1 MTHIPSE
8 IALEN
13 PRLEFGRPTIFS
25 VVLHAK
31 SFQNNNDVLQSMHCL
46 EIVLSGSVE
55 IKRSGIAQRFSA
67 GSLIFR
73 KKGNYHVYPSGDYSS
88 LWIFM
93 ENEFISSFLKQHI
106 TISVHDMNPRR
117 NESLFSFSTSD
128 FITANAH
135 EVIKQIE
142 SPQPYGCCIVK
153 FSIHQILLQLLSF
166 DHSRSFITHLHE
178 IAAERKIDIAYFMEE
193 NFTKQLS
200 IADMARSTARS
211 VSVFKKEFVVK
222 FNMTPMKWQIN
233 RRLEY
238 AHFLIN
244 TSAEP
249 VSLIAYNS
257 GFGNL
262 SHFSKAY
269 KKKFGVAPSKSRYE
283 LASA

>member
-8 IALEN
+8 ISFEN
-13 PRLEFGRPTIFS
+13 PYLEFGRPTIFTA
-25 VVLHAK
+25 VLYAK
-31 SFQNNNDVLQSMHCL
+31 SFQNNNDILQSMHCL

-55 IKRSGIAQRFSA
+55 ITRLGKTQGFSA

-73 KKGNYHVYPSGDYSS
+73 KKGNYQVYPSGDYSS

-93 ENEFISSFLKQHI
+93 ENEFISGFLKQHVTVSI
-106 TISVHDMNPRR
+106 HEMNLRR
-117 NESLFSFSTSD
+117 PESLVSFSSSH
-128 FITANAH
+128 FINANVQ
-135 EVIKQIE
+135 EVIKQIKV
-142 SPQPYGCCIVK
+142 PQPYACCIVK
-153 FSIHQILLQLLSF
+153 FSIHQILLQMLSC
-166 DHSRSFITHLHE
+166 DHSKALISHLHE

-200 IADMARSTARS
+200 IADMAKSTARS

-244 TSAEP
+244 TSDEP

-262 SHFSKAY
+262 SHFSKAF
-269 KKKFGVAPSKSRYE
+269 KKKFGVAPSKSRYD